1 MHRTAADA
9 LRFGVGPILRRSVNE
24 RQAKF
29 LVRDQYDNWPPRKRV
44 TELLPAR
51 KLLEISALRGTGN
64 GESEER
70 RHNEI
75 TDHRLS
81 EKSGLITDSG
91 ERADL
96 DAALEL
102 LSA

>member
-1 MHRTAADA
+1 M
-9 LRFGVGPILRRSVNE
+9 LRRSVDE
-24 RQAKF
+24 TQAKF
-29 LVRDQYDNWPPRKRV
+29 LVRDPYDDWPSKKQV
-44 TELLPAR
+44 TELLPTR

-81 EKSGLITDSG
+81 KKSGLITDSV

-102 LSA
+102 L